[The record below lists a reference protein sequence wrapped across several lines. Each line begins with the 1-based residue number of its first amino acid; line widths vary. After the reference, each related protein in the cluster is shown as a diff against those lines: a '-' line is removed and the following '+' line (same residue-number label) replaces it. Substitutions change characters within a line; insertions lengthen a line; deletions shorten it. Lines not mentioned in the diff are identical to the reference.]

1 MVADGASA
9 LPILPRARLDDSRA
23 RTPVRYMR
31 KHPGL
36 QSYTKEIMSL
46 NETLKYGMM
55 SAGPLC
61 HPISVTR
68 NFILLSPFSV

>member
-1 MVADGASA
+1 
-9 LPILPRARLDDSRA
+9 
-23 RTPVRYMR
+23 MR

-61 HPISVTR
+61 HPIAVTR